1 MELGCRQECTV
12 FPRGVCSAKT
22 KSMSHACFLIAM
34 AGGSGSGKSTL
45 AEALVETIGSDRA
58 VKLREDNYY
67 WPLSHY
73 GDPATEDEWK
83 ALTRQINFDAPESK
97 DTDAMAADMARLKSG
112 EAIAQPVYDYDRHDR
127 VAGAEHRVE
136 PRAVLILEGIHVL
149 SIPALEPLIDLSVY
163 VETQDD
169 LRLARRIRRDVV
181 ERGRDVEGVLQQYL
195 ATVRPAHYRHTFPA
209 KFSADLVIADEGLPA
224 YGRVRPSGEAIARM
238 MAPVLER
245 LRAAGILQV
254 GGLAPE

>member
-1 MELGCRQECTV
+1 MGPGALSFRPA
-12 FPRGVCSAKT
+12 PRYPGPMSAP
-22 KSMSHACFLIAM
+22 SFFIAI

-45 AEALVETIGSDRA
+45 ADALVSTLGTDRA
-58 VKLREDNYY
+58 VKLGEDNYY

-73 GDPATEDEWK
+73 GDPKSDDEWR
-83 ALTRQINFDAPESK
+83 ALTRQINFDAPGSK
-97 DTDAMAADMARLKSG
+97 DTGAMAADIARLKAG

-127 VAGAEHRVE
+127 VPGAVHRVE
-136 PRAVLILEGIHVL
+136 PREVLILEGIHVL
-149 SIPALEPLIDLSVY
+149 SIPALAPLVDLSVY

-181 ERGRDVEGVLQQYL
+181 ERGRDVESVLQQYL

-224 YGRVRPSGEAIARM
+224 YGRVRPSPDAIARM

-245 LRAAGILQV
+245 LRAAGRL
-254 GGLAPE
+254 P